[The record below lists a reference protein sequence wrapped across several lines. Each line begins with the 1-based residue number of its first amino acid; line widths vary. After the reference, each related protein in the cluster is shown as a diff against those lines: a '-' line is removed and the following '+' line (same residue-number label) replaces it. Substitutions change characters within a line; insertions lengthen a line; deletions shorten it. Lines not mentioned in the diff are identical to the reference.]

1 MIFHN
6 DQLVKHLANSI
17 PALVNRLT
25 DDVPRTRV
33 HAARALGNLAL
44 HKNCPTN
51 ILVSSK
57 ALSRLVDA
65 ATNCHHYELQA
76 SALVALR
83 VMCNHTDLLKE
94 MRKLHAI
101 DRLNK
106 LLDGRS
112 SIVSQSGKNVLHN
125 HIIKIIKSLSV
136 IE

>member
-6 DQLVKHLANSI
+6 DQLVKHLTNSV

-33 HAARALGNLAL
+33 HAARALGNLSL
-44 HKNCPTN
+44 HKNCPTAAL
-51 ILVSSK
+51 ISSK

-65 ATNCHHYELQA
+65 ATNCHHYELQT

-83 VMCNHTDLLKE
+83 VMCNHPDLLKE
-94 MRKLHAI
+94 MNKLHTI

-112 SIVSQSGKNVLHN
+112 SVLSQSGRNVLQN
-125 HIIKIIKSLSV
+125 HIIKIIKCLS
-136 IE
+136 ILE